1 MTLAPTMY
9 GPRMEVTNMPGTAR
23 RLTDVLAT
31 SPDGTLYR
39 IERFVSDPDAYS
51 ALGTSRF
58 DPKTHCVCRTSSGEK
73 VAWLGGQTYQL
84 LKSGTSLTAVDRR
97 RA

>member
-1 MTLAPTMY
+1 ML
-9 GPRMEVTNMPGTAR
+9 GTAR

-31 SPDGTLYR
+31 APDGTLYR

-58 DPKTHCVCRTSSGEK
+58 DPKTVSYTHLTLPTSDL
-73 VAWLGGQTYQL
+73 V
-84 LKSGTSLTAVDRR
+84 
-97 RA
+97 

>member
-1 MTLAPTMY
+1 
-9 GPRMEVTNMPGTAR
+9 MEELILPGTAR

-51 ALGTSRF
+51 ALGTPRF
-58 DPKTHCVCRTSSGEK
+58 DPKAHCVCRTSSGEM
-73 VAWLGGQTYQL
+73 VAWLGGQAYQL
-84 LKSGTSLTAVDRR
+84 LKSGTALTAVDRR
-97 RA
+97 RG

>member
-1 MTLAPTMY
+1 ML
-9 GPRMEVTNMPGTAR
+9 GTAR

-31 SPDGTLYR
+31 APGGTLYR

-51 ALGTSRF
+51 AMGTSLR
-58 DPKTHCVCRTSSGEK
+58 PRTHCVCRTSSGEK

-97 RA
+97 RG

>member
-1 MTLAPTMY
+1 ML
-9 GPRMEVTNMPGTAR
+9 GTAR

-58 DPKTHCVCRTSSGEK
+58 DPQTHCVCRTSAGDK
-73 VAWLGGQTYQL
+73 VQWLGGQAYTL
-84 LKSGTSLTAVDRR
+84 LKTGTALTAVDRR
-97 RA
+97 RR

>member
-1 MTLAPTMY
+1 ML
-9 GPRMEVTNMPGTAR
+9 GTAR

-31 SPDGTLYR
+31 APDGTLYR

-51 ALGTSRF
+51 AMGTSRF
-58 DPKTHCVCRTSSGEK
+58 DPGRIVCRTSSGEK

-97 RA
+97 RG